1 MLEIRWHGRGGQGAV
16 TAAILLAQAVINE
29 GKYAQSFAQFGPERR
44 GAPVTAFTRID
55 DNPIHVRSQIY
66 NPDIL
71 VVLTPTLM
79 VTANI
84 TEGWKEDGGIII
96 NTAKQAEE
104 IKNTFKVKGLTA
116 TVDATKIALEELKVP
131 IVNTAILGSVVRATK
146 LVELKSINDAVNERF
161 SGVIAERNVKAVRRA
176 YEETQIV

>member
-55 DNPIHVRSQIY
+55 DKPINVRSQIY
-66 NPDIL
+66 NPDVL

-79 VTANI
+79 TSTNI
-84 TEGWKEDGGIII
+84 TEGWKERGSIVI
-96 NTAKQAEE
+96 NTAKRAEE
-104 IKNTFKVKGLTA
+104 IKSSYDVKGLTA
-116 TVDATKIALEELKVP
+116 TVDATKIALEELRVA

-146 LVELKSINDAVNERF
+146 LVELESINGAINDRF
-161 SGVIAERNVKAVRRA
+161 SGVIAERNVKAVKRA
-176 YEETQIV
+176 YDETQIV